1 MDKFGPKIM
10 YEATFCRIYF
20 AQFNI
25 YYYICH
31 LNIKN
36 TKDMTNKDWLFLNS
50 RDDLL
55 RIDMREIAYF
65 EADGNY
71 TDIMLSN
78 KLKCTVGMSLGK
90 METILSERLQ
100 GKVMYFA
107 RIGKRYV
114 INLNMVFQINVLK
127 HRLVLSDFRQCYY
140 TLDVSKDALKKLK
153 ELMIQVKI

>member
-1 MDKFGPKIM
+1 M
-10 YEATFCRIYF
+10 
-20 AQFNI
+20 
-25 YYYICH
+25 
-31 LNIKN
+31 
-36 TKDMTNKDWLFLNS
+36 MTNKDWLFLNS

-71 TDIMLSN
+71 TNIVLTN

-90 METILSERLQ
+90 MEKILAERLK

-107 RIGKRYV
+107 RIGKSYI
-114 INLNMVFQINVLK
+114 INLNLVFQINVLK
-127 HRLVLSDFRQCYY
+127 HRLVLSDYRQCSY

-153 ELMIQVKI
+153 ELMFKVKY

>member
-1 MDKFGPKIM
+1 
-10 YEATFCRIYF
+10 
-20 AQFNI
+20 
-25 YYYICH
+25 
-31 LNIKN
+31 
-36 TKDMTNKDWLFLNS
+36 
-50 RDDLL
+50 
-55 RIDMREIAYF
+55 MREIAYF

-90 METILSERLQ
+90 MEAILSERLQ

>member
-1 MDKFGPKIM
+1 
-10 YEATFCRIYF
+10 
-20 AQFNI
+20 
-25 YYYICH
+25 
-31 LNIKN
+31 
-36 TKDMTNKDWLFLNS
+36 MTNKDWLFLNS

-71 TDIMLSN
+71 TNIVLTN

-90 METILSERLQ
+90 MEKILAERLK

-107 RIGKRYV
+107 RIGKSYI
-114 INLNMVFQINVLK
+114 INLNLVFQINVLK
-127 HRLVLSDFRQCYY
+127 HRLVLSNYRQCSY

-153 ELMIQVKI
+153 ELMIKVKY